1 LISILSK
8 YLLNGHF
15 LPYLINF
22 LIMGDA
28 MNDDRN
34 EDFSPIVR
42 IICGAAAGLLLIPL
56 LNAAYIILA
65 AIVGQGY

>member
-1 LISILSK
+1 
-8 YLLNGHF
+8 
-15 LPYLINF
+15 
-22 LIMGDA
+22 MGDA